1 MAPETSPSSDDMQHA
16 ALWLVGRG
24 MPNLLRVGAQWV
36 ADHGGNIDKDV
47 AVKSGEMGVVF
58 MSITASREQIEQM
71 LKYKAG
77 LKEATGCSVVL
88 QPMRQPTIPDDFEQV
103 LYGLDI
109 ATDDNSGLLAEL
121 TELLEAHGILIVGH
135 TGEQRVIPGPKPLV
149 QSGQKLVVLLP
160 HEFDAAGFRDK
171 LADFVKRFR
180 GDVISPL
187 RPVSGLLWW
196 W

>member
-1 MAPETSPSSDDMQHA
+1 MNVA
-16 ALWLVGRG
+16 ALTLGPLATNCYLVWEEGIRAALLIDCAGSARDILREAEGRG
-24 MPNLLRVGAQWV
+24 LAIRVIVNTHGHT
-36 ADHGGNIDKDV
+36 DH
-47 AVKSGEMGVVF
+47 
-58 MSITASREQIEQM
+58 IEA
-71 LKYKAG
+71 LAG
-77 LKEATGCSVVL
+77 LKEATGCSVVF

-109 ATDDNSGLLAEL
+109 ATDDASGLLAEL
-121 TELLEAHGILIVGH
+121 TELLEAHGIMIVGH
-135 TGEQRVIPGPKPLV
+135 TGEQRIIPGPKPLV

-171 LADFVKRFR
+171 LADFVRRFR